1 MTFNTTRRSF
11 LQGAAAAGAMIF
23 AKRSRAAI
31 PPIRVP
37 LAAKARDIIVKGR
50 AAKVLGILAPSDVSG
65 LVINEADGFN
75 VELTNGLQ
83 EQTLI
88 HWHGQTPPSD
98 QDGTPMLSQPPLA
111 AGAIQSYEFAA
122 RPGTHWMHSH
132 VGLQEQLMLAA
143 PLIVKSRAEL
153 EADMQEHVVMLHDF
167 TFRNP
172 QEILDELKAG
182 GGGHAMHHEGMV
194 NDIMYDAYLANDRT
208 LDDPEIVK
216 MERGGRIKLRIINAA
231 ASSNMWID
239 LGGVSGELVAAD
251 GNPIAPLSGS
261 RFALAVAQRADIIIS
276 LPNEE
281 GAWPILFQ
289 AEGAAERT
297 GIVLATAAGAVAK
310 VAAMGEMAPAITLEQ
325 ELQLRAASPLK
336 PEPITRT
343 EIVRLTGGG
352 SDYVWGLNGKSDM
365 HATLF
370 TVKLGE
376 RIAIALH
383 NETTMSHPMHL
394 HGHHFQVVSIDG
406 TVFPGAMRD
415 TVLVPPKATV
425 IIAFDAENPGNW
437 AFHCHHIYHMNSG
450 MMGAIG
456 YTSAA

>member
-23 AKRSRAAI
+23 AKGAQAAM
-31 PPIRVP
+31 PTRVP
-37 LAAKARDIIVKGR
+37 LAAKARDITVKGR
-50 AAKVLGILAPSDVSG
+50 AAKVLGILTPSGASG

-75 VELTNGLQ
+75 VELTNALQ

-88 HWHGQTPPSD
+88 HWHGQTPPTD
-98 QDGTPMLSQPPLA
+98 QDGVPVLSQPPLT
-111 AGAIQSYEFAA
+111 AGATHGYEFAPRA
-122 RPGTHWMHSH
+122 GTHWMHSH
-132 VGLQEQLMLAA
+132 VGLQEQRMLAA

-153 EADMQEHVVMLHDF
+153 EADIQEHVVMLHDF

-194 NDIMYDAYLANDRT
+194 NDVMYDAYLANDRT
-208 LDDPEIVK
+208 LDDPETVRV
-216 MERGGRIKLRIINAA
+216 ERGGRIRLRIINAA
-231 ASSNMWID
+231 ASSNMWVD
-239 LGGVSGELVAAD
+239 LQGLSGELVAAD
-251 GNPIAPLSGS
+251 GNPVAPLAGS
-261 RFALAVAQRADIIIS
+261 RFALAVAQRADIIIT
-276 LPNEE
+276 LPKEE
-281 GAWPILFQ
+281 GAWPILFH

-297 GIVLATAAGAVAK
+297 GIVLATATGAVSK
-310 VAAMGEMAPAITLEQ
+310 IAAMGEMAPAVTLEQ
-325 ELQLRAASPLK
+325 ELQLRASSPLK
-336 PEPITRT
+336 PEPVTRT

-352 SDYVWGLNGKSDM
+352 SDYMWGLNGKSEM
-365 HATLF
+365 HAPLF

-415 TVLVPPKATV
+415 TILVPPKSTV
-425 IIAFDAENPGNW
+425 IVAFDAENPGNW
-437 AFHCHHIYHMNSG
+437 AFHCHHLYHMNSG